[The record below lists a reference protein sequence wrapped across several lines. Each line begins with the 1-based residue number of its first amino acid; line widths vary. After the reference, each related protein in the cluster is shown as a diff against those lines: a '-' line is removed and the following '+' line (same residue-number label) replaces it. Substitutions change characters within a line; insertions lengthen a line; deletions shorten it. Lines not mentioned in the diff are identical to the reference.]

1 MMKIHG
7 LFKQTFYF
15 EKVILMNAA
24 SYICLLES
32 KSHRVKW
39 ALVLISMFQ
48 ATGSDDCKLCYVVL
62 QKMSCPFGREL

>member
-1 MMKIHG
+1 
-7 LFKQTFYF
+7 
-15 EKVILMNAA
+15 MNAA